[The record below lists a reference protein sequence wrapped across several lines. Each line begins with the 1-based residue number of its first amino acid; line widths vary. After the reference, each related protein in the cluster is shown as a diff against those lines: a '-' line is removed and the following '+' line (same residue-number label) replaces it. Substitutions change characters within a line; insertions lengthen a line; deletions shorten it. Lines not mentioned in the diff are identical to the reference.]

1 MLYNISEGYS
11 LTPTSKGTLFSKIAL
26 RKNHNGKAF
35 GSQLLQRR
43 GSLRLIDL
51 KMYLPCNT
59 LRLPQNLGDF
69 QMHRV
74 GILQIIR
81 LMMLS
86 EPSCFCLV

>member
-1 MLYNISEGYS
+1 MLYNISEGYP

-51 KMYLPCNT
+51 KTYLVF
-59 LRLPQNLGDF
+59 LLSKSSFESLEGVPQ
-69 QMHRV
+69 
-74 GILQIIR
+74 
-81 LMMLS
+81 S
-86 EPSCFCLV
+86 LV